1 MRKSIIILSILFL
14 VALSFAG
21 WKKVFASWSYS
32 FYDAVQTS
40 DGNFLIIGF
49 KYADFPILRNCLYWR
64 HIYRETGL
72 TIPGRVYKDPDYSE
86 GYYVIK
92 TKDKGYLIT
101 GEDYS
106 TGKIIAIKLDS
117 SFSLQWRK
125 MHGRLGGYTA
135 APITCCTQEG
145 GYFLFH
151 FLMDFTSRFNLIKLD
166 SLGDSIW
173 IRDYDTLIGT
183 PPDSYDTYPKFVVNT
198 LDMNYI
204 LGLAIQCTWFPY
216 VDTSY
221 LFIKI
226 DESGDIIWTKSSDII
241 YSSRCSCIPTF
252 DSCFIHVGY
261 TDRPGRETVVTK
273 YDREFDT
280 ILWRKIYRHPKNA
293 SHIVQTS
300 DSGYV
305 IFGRIPNS
313 DSTGTHLNDYMFL
326 MKLDPNGDSLW
337 CKIYDEDTCF
347 GVRSFV
353 LLDDGGFLMLA
364 HLSGGGSILILTD
377 SLGDVRVSEPLLQKP
392 EEFSV
397 TVSPNPFNSS
407 CAIMICQHSRLHR
420 DCATLKVEI
429 FDLRGRLVSLLSSH
443 VEGHKAPSSKRSY
456 VWQPEQSVSSGIYIV
471 KVSTDNRSTSK
482 NILYLK

>member
-1 MRKSIIILSILFL
+1 MRKAIFILTILFI

-21 WKKVFASWSYS
+21 WKKVFTSYV
-32 FYDAVQTS
+32 FRDAVQTS

-49 KYADFPILRNCLYWR
+49 RYRDFPSTGRNLYWR

-72 TIPGRVYKDPDYSE
+72 TIPGRKYKDPDDSD

-101 GEDYS
+101 GKDS
-106 TGKIIAIKLDS
+106 DTGKIIAIKLDS

-125 MHGRLGGYTA
+125 MHGRPGDVF

-151 FLMDFTSRFNLIKLD
+151 YLSNYTGRINLIKLD

-173 IRDYDTLIGT
+173 IRDYDTLIAL
-183 PPDSYDTYPKFVVNT
+183 PPDSYDTYPIFIVNT
-198 LDMNYI
+198 LDGNYI
-204 LGLAIQCTWFPY
+204 FGLHIRCTWIPY

-241 YSSRCSCIPTF
+241 YSSICSCHPTF

-261 TDRPGRETVVTK
+261 TDPPDYETVVTK

-280 ILWRKIYRHPKNA
+280 ILWRKIYRYPKNA

-300 DSGYV
+300 DSGYA

-313 DSTGTHLNDYMFL
+313 DSTGTHINDYMFL

-347 GVRSFV
+347 GVHSFV

-364 HLSGGGSILILTD
+364 HYSEGGALLILTD
-377 SLGDVRVSEPLLQKP
+377 SLGDVRVSEPQLQKP
-392 EEFSV
+392 EEFSI

-407 CAIMICQHSRLHR
+407 CQITAPEA
-420 DCATLKVEI
+420 ATVTI
-429 FDLRGRLVSLLSSH
+429 FDLRGRLVTALSSSI
-443 VEGHKAPSSKRSY
+443 EGHKAPSSKRSY
-456 VWQPEQSVSSGIYIV
+456 IWQPEQSVSSGIYIV
-471 KVSTDNRSTSK
+471 KVSTDKQSTSK